1 MPPTIARYTQGLAE
15 QKDHFNPRI
24 NDIDSIEVTSAT
36 DFTIHLKTDTAG
48 DAVAMLA
55 NREFAIQP
63 AAQTA
68 DQAESKPIGA
78 GPYQVESF
86 TKGQELVLAKNPNYY
101 DPSVQQLARIHFLQV
116 DSASTSNSVKGGQ
129 IDLAP
134 NYNSNDYAGIKDD
147 TSFTTQVLASDSN
160 FIYYGV
166 CKDPGSPYEDVKV
179 RQVLEYAMDRDE
191 INDAAFDGLG
201 EPMTQYWPKSS
212 QYYDPAVAD
221 LATHDP
227 DKAKQLLQQA
237 GVSNEDLRVIVL
249 SSLPFHN
256 DAAFTMGEE
265 LKAVGLS
272 LTIVPTQDI
281 LGDFFSGKK
290 EAAVLTG
297 WVRGGIQKVTRMFVS
312 SEANICNYT
321 NPTITDLATK
331 ILALEPNSPEA
342 IQDWKQLSKFVM
354 DNAVFVPFVWQPTIV
369 AFKTDKVGGLT
380 QVYPSSEGV
389 NLRNVYV
396 PK

>member
-1 MPPTIARYTQGLAE
+1 
-15 QKDHFNPRI
+15 
-24 NDIDSIEVTSAT
+24 
-36 DFTIHLKTDTAG
+36 
-48 DAVAMLA
+48 MLA

-116 DSASTSNSVKGGQ
+116 DSASTSNAVPRVARSTWPRTTTRTTTP
-129 IDLAP
+129 ASRTTRASRP
-134 NYNSNDYAGIKDD
+134 RSWRPTATSSTTACARTRAAGAL
-147 TSFTTQVLASDSN
+147 T
-160 FIYYGV
+160 
-166 CKDPGSPYEDVKV
+166 EDVKV

-312 SEANICNYT
+312 SEANIRNYT

-331 ILALEPNSPEA
+331 ILASSRTAPR
-342 IQDWKQLSKFVM
+342 
-354 DNAVFVPFVWQPTIV
+354 
-369 AFKTDKVGGLT
+369 
-380 QVYPSSEGV
+380 PSRTGSSS
-389 NLRNVYV
+389 RSS
-396 PK
+396 